1 SDLLADQVLRS
12 TEEGLMLRPRRV
24 SELADE
30 VAESFAPHA
39 ATAGITLVRETH
51 ETPAIPLDAHR
62 MTQALD
68 NLLAN
73 ALKYTRRGGLIRL
86 HTCVA
91 GGAVELN
98 VVDTGIGMSDAEQT
112 NLFTDFY
119 RTETARTSGI

>member
-1 SDLLADQVLRS
+1 
-12 TEEGLMLRPRRV
+12 
-24 SELADE
+24 
-30 VAESFAPHA
+30 
-39 ATAGITLVRETH
+39 
-51 ETPAIPLDAHR
+51 
-62 MTQALD
+62 QAVD

-119 RTETARTSGI
+119 RTETARTSGIDGHGIGLALTRKIILAHGGQISVRSRPGSGSTFTIRLPLNTGDEALSVS